1 MSTSSRK
8 MGFVDSFMAHNV
20 NISSPDASAKW
31 EALILFI
38 KKNSFELVESYNNS
52 THVQKLTYISRAE
65 DIPDVL
71 FEFSKCLKLLI
82 ESHKDIVKNDPLIYD
97 IVRKFAEVA
106 KSSFDKRVI
115 DMANNLVEILVALR
129 SG

>member
-1 MSTSSRK
+1 